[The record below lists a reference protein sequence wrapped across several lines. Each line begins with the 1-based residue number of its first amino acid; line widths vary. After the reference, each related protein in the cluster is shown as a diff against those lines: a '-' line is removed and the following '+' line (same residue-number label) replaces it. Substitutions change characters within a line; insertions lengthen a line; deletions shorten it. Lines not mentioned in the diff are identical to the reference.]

1 MVVSYWECGVMGA
14 RVPWEHEAR
23 FKSDISSRGILSI
36 GKTSQSICPVLAR
49 MTDTLTSVL
58 LEHKVREADCQAH
71 NLEAGGSNPSP
82 ATPSKRKEKKEMRS
96 TVLTR
101 EMNQIKKIQFWFCIQ
116 KNWIIY
122 DVLVRLRG
130 LCEL

>member
-71 NLEAGGSNPSP
+71 NLEAEGSNPSP
-82 ATPSKRKEKKEMRS
+82 ATRSKRKEKKEMRS

-101 EMNQIKKIQFWFCIQ
+101 EMNQIKSIQFWFCIQ
-116 KNWIIY
+116 KYWILC
-122 DVLVRLRG
+122 DALVRLRG
-130 LCEL
+130 L

>member
-1 MVVSYWECGVMGA
+1 MDACVIWDHAE
-14 RVPWEHEAR
+14 R
-23 FKSDISSRGILSI
+23 FDSDISDRGILSI

-82 ATPSKRKEKKEMRS
+82 ATLSK
-96 TVLTR
+96 
-101 EMNQIKKIQFWFCIQ
+101 
-116 KNWIIY
+116 
-122 DVLVRLRG
+122 
-130 LCEL
+130 